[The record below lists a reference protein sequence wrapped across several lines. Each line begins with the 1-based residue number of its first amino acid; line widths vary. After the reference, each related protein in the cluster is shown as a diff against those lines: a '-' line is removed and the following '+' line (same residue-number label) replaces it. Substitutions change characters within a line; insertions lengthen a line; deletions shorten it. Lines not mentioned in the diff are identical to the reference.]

1 MVVLR
6 LLKGQETDI
15 TYYKAV
21 DISVVLRLMQ
31 DTLWEQSLTSSVTVK
46 ELRGSP
52 VGACRISPVTDNLD
66 KKLKYTVK
74 NFRDFTP

>member
-31 DTLWEQSLTSSVTVK
+31 DTLWEQCLTSSVTVK
-46 ELRGSP
+46 ELRGSL
-52 VGACRISPVTDNLD
+52 VEHAGSAQ
-66 KKLKYTVK
+66 
-74 NFRDFTP
+74 